1 MAVTETNSEIL
12 KKDNKSSKKK
22 TSAPATAF
30 SFKEKAVLESGSY
43 SVALPDDFSYKK
55 EYGIPAV
62 QGQEIVDFIAWSP
75 ASAPVEKW
83 EDSRIAISAAGKSE
97 DIRYALKDGIE
108 AFKAA
113 FEALPGIK
121 ENSRET
127 ECYREE
133 DGQKVY
139 CYIRRKINGKRTSF
153 CCIAGDGAE
162 LRQFTIRFNTG
173 LSKEKMERSVLEW
186 LKKVEIKAALE
197 PAAEEAQPEAEIAE
211 TVVEQPEI
219 VEPQPEIVE
228 PAPEPD
234 PQQLLIDSLKRKLV
248 EADAELVWYKN
259 KRAEAAKKLEEAE
272 RAYSRLLSDKLIE
285 EESTKLQIR
294 SIEAKAA
301 EKENAIAELKRR
313 RRDLRAQK
321 EEYRKDISNLEPERK
336 AKSKEID
343 MERKALE
350 EKLNLLADEK
360 AEIQEEKAD
369 KKSKLQGVFLFK
381 KKKQQEYNEVKSR
394 LKEKNS
400 EISACDEEIESLN
413 AKVAEL
419 KANTEKERDR
429 LNGEIKRLEFEEKE
443 VHREITGGEE
453 ELKKIAK
460 EKTMLQEKIR
470 DYQLSKANAAKEMT
484 ECKRQYDVCDADV
497 CRYEADRKRIVEE
510 LQNNG
515 VYL

>member
-43 SVALPDDFSYKK
+43 SVELPDDFSYKK
-55 EYGIPAV
+55 EYGIPAG

-75 ASAPVEKW
+75 ASVPVEKW

-197 PAAEEAQPEAEIAE
+197 PAPE
-211 TVVEQPEI
+211 
-219 VEPQPEIVE
+219 
-228 PAPEPD
+228 PEPD

-460 EKTMLQEKIR
+460 EKTVLQEKIR